1 MPRRHSPRRG
11 SLQFWPRKRAKRIF
25 PRITIPSREKDV
37 KIEGFAGWKAGMTHV
52 QYIDTNSKSPAY
64 GKTIT
69 KSVTILDVPELF
81 VAGIK
86 YYSNTHEGKKCI
98 GQTLTKLPKDL
109 EKNIEKIGSS
119 KNIDKGKS
127 IDVNLIV
134 VTQPSKSGMKKSNSD
149 IFELPV
155 TGTDT
160 KKKIEYAESLLGK
173 EISAKDIFRVGEFI
187 DVSAVTKGH
196 GYKGPVKRYG
206 IRIQTRKDKQMHRH
220 VGSLG
225 PTTPRRVM
233 WQVPQAG
240 QYGFFTRTEYNKR
253 VILIGDD
260 PKSITPK
267 GGFLSYGLIP
277 KSFIVIEGSAP
288 GHKKRLVMMR
298 KSVRT
303 RAFQPVEISY
313 ISLESKQGV

>member
-1 MPRRHSPRRG
+1 MPKRTRPRRG
-11 SLQFWPRKRAKRIF
+11 SLQYWPRTRAKRIF
-25 PRITIPSREKDV
+25 PRFRIPSSNEI
-37 KIEGFAGWKAGMTHV
+37 KIEGFAGWKAGMSHV
-52 QYIDTNSKSPAY
+52 QYTDTNSKSPTY

-69 KSVTILDVPELF
+69 SSVTILDVPELF

-86 YYSNTHEGKKCI
+86 YYANTAEGKKSM
-98 GQTLTKLPKDL
+98 GQVLAKLPKDI
-109 EKNIEKIGSS
+109 EKNIKAGSS
-119 KNIDKGKS
+119 KNIDRGKAS
-127 IDVNLIV
+127 DARLIV
-134 VTQPSKSGMKKSNSD
+134 ATQPTKSGMAKRKSD
-149 IFELPV
+149 IFELPLS
-155 TGTDT
+155 GADT

-173 EISAKDIFRVGEFI
+173 EISAKDIFRVGEYI

-240 QYGFFTRTEYNKR
+240 QYGFFSRTEYNKR
-253 VILIGDD
+253 IILVGDD
-260 PKSITPK
+260 PKTITPK
-267 GGFLSYGLIP
+267 GGFLGYGLVP
-277 KSFIVIEGSAP
+277 KSFIVVEGSVP

-298 KSVRT
+298 KSVRAK
-303 RAFQPVEISY
+303 AFQPVELSY
-313 ISLESKQGV
+313 ISLESKQGA